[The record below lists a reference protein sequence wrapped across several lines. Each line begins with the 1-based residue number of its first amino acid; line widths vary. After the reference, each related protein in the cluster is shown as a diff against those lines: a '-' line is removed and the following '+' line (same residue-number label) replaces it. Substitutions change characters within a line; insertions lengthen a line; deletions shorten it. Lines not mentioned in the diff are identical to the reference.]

1 MVSSTSE
8 LAYDNQW
15 IWNTRSM
22 TFERFKYCMGLN
34 FDVLALTELWRTQA
48 KYQKRNKS
56 FIVSAPKLIQKGPK
70 KGQIRFP
77 DDKATGVGIMLS
89 SAARQKIKS
98 FGSEGERVCWV
109 RLAGPTC
116 SLFVIAVCR
125 ICRIEVESRQAKMTH
140 WGISSEK
147 VLTSVPT
154 GDCVC
159 ILGDLNEQ
167 LPSNSQG
174 RTAYWCIYW
183 WASVCECA

>member
-1 MVSSTSE
+1 
-8 LAYDNQW
+8 
-15 IWNTRSM
+15 M

-116 SLFVIAVCR
+116 SLFVIAVYMPHR
-125 ICRIEVESRQAKMTH
+125 GRVAPSQDDTLRDL
-140 WGISSEK
+140 EK
-147 VLTSVPT
+147 VLASVPT